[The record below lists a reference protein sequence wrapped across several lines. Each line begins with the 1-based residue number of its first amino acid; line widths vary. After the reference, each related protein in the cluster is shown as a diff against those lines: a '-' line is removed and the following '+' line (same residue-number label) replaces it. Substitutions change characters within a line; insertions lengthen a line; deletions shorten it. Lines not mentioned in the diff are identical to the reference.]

1 MNEIPDV
8 PDFFNEFLI
17 EVDSSGKFD
26 IDNMLT
32 DDERLALEALD
43 KISSMD
49 DFTYKGILKRYEKEE
64 M

>member
-1 MNEIPDV
+1 MNQIPDV

-26 IDNMLT
+26 IDNICLT
-32 DDERLALEALD
+32 DDEKLALETLD

-49 DFTYKGILKRYEKEE
+49 DFTYDGILKRYEKE
-64 M
+64 